1 MTVSAASSAI
11 ASGLSQQ
18 LQTLTQH
25 KRGRHPSIGDVDMQ
39 SSNAANT
46 PSTGGKAGNKVD
58 ITA

>member
-18 LQTLTQH
+18 LQSLTQH
-25 KRGRHPSIGDVDMQ
+25 KRSRHPSISDVDMQ

>member
-18 LQTLTQH
+18 LQSLTQQ
-25 KRGRHPSIGDVDMQ
+25 KRGRHPSISDVDMQ